1 MPTTVVVDG
10 QRVPASG
17 SVIRQYRKM
26 RGLTQEEL
34 GRRLNVRKSRISKIE
49 NDDNLD
55 IQVLIDTLRQL
66 DVEAEIL
73 VSAAN
78 HVEMEEVYTFIIS
91 CVDEFARRKD
101 LTRKAAFNYLNLY
114 KAIKLLTSCYEA
126 EITLPLDEIINDM
139 TLVCK
144 RNGGHVE

>member
-1 MPTTVVVDG
+1 
-10 QRVPASG
+10 
-17 SVIRQYRKM
+17 
-26 RGLTQEEL
+26 
-34 GRRLNVRKSRISKIE
+34 
-49 NDDNLD
+49 
-55 IQVLIDTLRQL
+55 
-66 DVEAEIL
+66 
-73 VSAAN
+73 
-78 HVEMEEVYTFIIS
+78 MEEVYTFIIS
-91 CVDEFARRKD
+91 CVDEFARRKN